1 MRFNL
6 AYRFRPYQEMNI
18 MRVPPPEPEEIAA
31 LSDASGV
38 AEESAHSPANPLAAL
53 SPEQQTRLAQKVMR
67 RQGALSLR
75 VAAVFTVLLLGLP
88 LVNHFLPGLANT
100 SILGFSA
107 TWLFLGVLFYPITVL
122 LSLYFVK
129 HSDRIEA
136 ETASE
141 PLL

>member
-1 MRFNL
+1 
-6 AYRFRPYQEMNI
+6 

-31 LSDASGV
+31 LSDASEA
-38 AEESAHSPANPLAAL
+38 AEESAHSSANPLAAL

>member
-1 MRFNL
+1 
-6 AYRFRPYQEMNI
+6 

-31 LSDASGV
+31 LSDASDV
-38 AEESAHSPANPLAAL
+38 AEQSAYAPANPLAAL
-53 SPEQQTRLAQKVMR
+53 SLEEQGQLAQKMMR

-88 LVNHFLPGLANT
+88 LVNYFLPNLANT
-100 SILGFSA
+100 TVFGFSA

-129 HSDRIEA
+129 HSDRIEQ
-136 ETASE
+136 ETTSE
-141 PLL
+141 TSKSLS